1 MALFSSKDNK
11 TTKTT
16 ENMGVAT
23 IIGPDTAMEGNI
35 DSNEVIKVEGRYKGD
50 IYSKTDVIIEE
61 SGIVKGNINAVNV
74 SIAGNMEGNV
84 KCFELLE
91 IQSSGRLIGDIEV
104 KNILIEEGAIFKG
117 KSTML
122 SVHEEK
128 VEVIDATEV
137 GGNDKYYLEENAQE
151 EI

>member
-1 MALFSSKDNK
+1 MALFSNKDNK
-11 TTKTT
+11 ITKTT
-16 ENMGVAT
+16 ENISVAT
-23 IIGPDTAMEGNI
+23 IIAPDTDMEGNI
-35 DSNEVIKVEGRYKGD
+35 DSNGVIKIEGRYRGD

-61 SGIVKGNINAVNV
+61 SGIVKGNINAVNI
-74 SIAGNMEGNV
+74 SIAGSMEGNV

-104 KNILIEEGAIFKG
+104 KSILIEEGAIFKG

-128 VEVIDATEV
+128 VEAIDATEV
-137 GGNDKYYLEENAQE
+137 GENDECYLEESDQE